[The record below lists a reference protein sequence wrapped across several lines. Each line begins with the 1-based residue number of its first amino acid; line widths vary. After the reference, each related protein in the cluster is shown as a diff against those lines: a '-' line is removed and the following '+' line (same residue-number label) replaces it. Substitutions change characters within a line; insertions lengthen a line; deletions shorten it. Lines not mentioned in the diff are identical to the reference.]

1 MVYREMDS
9 DNHNAPCFSLAGFAW
24 LSACFRETPPADIRL
39 PDRTLIRPCDPLAC
53 GHGELR
59 PKTAARRFRALDF
72 SSEPTIAVPIK
83 TTPPSEGLFKLL
95 LSPAWGSKRSTA
107 NRSFVSW
114 SLEPQH
120 YQERFAWFPP
130 ALPIN
135 VVEVVEAESISS
147 TSRNASASSIS
158 SRAIPSS
165 AGSTLDPSYVSS
177 LRVLLSP
184 CWGPSATL
192 HSAQTLFIS
201 QQLAQ

>member
-1 MVYREMDS
+1 MVSCVQRQ
-9 DNHNAPCFSLAGFAW
+9 
-24 LSACFRETPPADIRL
+24 RL
-39 PDRTLIRPCDPLAC
+39 
-53 GHGELR
+53 G
-59 PKTAARRFRALDF
+59 RFRALDF
-72 SSEPTIAVPIK
+72 SSLNQRSPFQSK
-83 TTPPSEGLFKLL
+83 TT
-95 LSPAWGSKRSTA
+95 SPIRGVVQAAAIPRMGEQAKHRK
-107 NRSFVSW
+107 RSFVSW

-120 YQERFAWFPP
+120 YQERFAWLPP